1 MHMSTGSTLKNIAK
15 ALNISISTVSRA
27 LKNHPDISDE
37 TKRKVTET
45 ARMLEYEP
53 NAYAISLRT
62 KKSHLIGVI
71 VPFISNYF
79 YHSFITAAEEEAK
92 RNGYSLLILQ
102 SDDNPETEL
111 ENLKVCRMNRVA
123 AVFISISPL
132 TKDIKSFI
140 KLREDNTPVIFFDR
154 VPEYEACDKVRI
166 NDEEAATIAAERIL
180 KSGYKKVLAI
190 FGNPE
195 LSITR
200 NREKTFIKI
209 LEHKIQA
216 KNFFTSHATSALEAQ
231 EQTTA
236 FLKSKNKPEV
246 IFCMSD
252 EVLAG
257 VMKSIQKLKLRIP
270 EDIAVISISNDSF
283 IPALFE
289 PEISYIE
296 TSGYQLGKLTF
307 KRMLDYLGG
316 KTFIQEVLLPPRLVE
331 GGSI

>member
-1 MHMSTGSTLKNIAK
+1 MSTGSTLKNIAK

-27 LKNHPDISDE
+27 LKNHPDISEE
-37 TKRKVTET
+37 TKKKVTET

-140 KLREDNTPVIFFDR
+140 RLREDNTPVIFFDR
-154 VPEYEACDKVRI
+154 VPEYEACDKVRV

-200 NREKTFIKI
+200 NREKTFIQI
-209 LEHKIQA
+209 LENKIHA
-216 KNFFTSHATSALEAQ
+216 KNFFISHATSALETQ

-236 FLKSKNKPEV
+236 FLKSKNRPEV

-252 EVLAG
+252 EVLTG

-283 IPALFE
+283 IPSLFE

-307 KRMLDYLGG
+307 KRMLDYLNG

>member
-1 MHMSTGSTLKNIAK
+1 MSTGSTLKNIAK

-27 LKNHPDISDE
+27 LKNHPDISEE
-37 TKRKVTET
+37 TKKKVTET

-102 SDDNPETEL
+102 SDDNPEIEL

-140 KLREDNTPVIFFDR
+140 RLREDNTPVIFFDR

-166 NDEEAATIAAERIL
+166 NDEEAATLAAERII
-180 KSGYKKVLAI
+180 KNGYKKVLAI

-200 NREKTFIKI
+200 NREKTFIQI
-209 LEHKIQA
+209 LENKIHA
-216 KNFFTSHATSALEAQ
+216 KNFFISHATSALETQ

-252 EVLAG
+252 EVLTG

>member
-1 MHMSTGSTLKNIAK
+1 MSTGATLKNIAK

-27 LKNHPDISDE
+27 LKNHPDISEE
-37 TKRKVTET
+37 TKKKVTET

-132 TKDIKSFI
+132 TKDIRSFI
-140 KLREDNTPVIFFDR
+140 RLREDNTPVIFFDR

-166 NDEEAATIAAERIL
+166 NDEEAATIAAERII

-200 NREKTFIKI
+200 NREKTFIQI
-209 LEHKIQA
+209 LENKIQA
-216 KNFFTSHATSALEAQ
+216 KNFFISHATSALETQ

-252 EVLAG
+252 EVLTG

-283 IPALFE
+283 IPSLFE

>member
-1 MHMSTGSTLKNIAK
+1 MSTGATLKNIAK

-62 KKSHLIGVI
+62 NKSRLIGVI

-79 YHSFITAAEEEAK
+79 YHSFVTAAEEEARK
-92 RNGYSLLILQ
+92 NNYTLLILQ
-102 SDDNPETEL
+102 SGDSPENEL
-111 ENLKVCRMNRVA
+111 ESLKVCRMNRVA
-123 AVFISISPL
+123 AVFMSISPQ
-132 TKDIKSFI
+132 TKDIKPFL
-140 KLREDNTPVIFFDR
+140 KLTEDNTPVIFFDR
-154 VPEYEACDKVRI
+154 VPDYEACDKVRI
-166 NDEEAATIAAERIL
+166 NDEEAATIAAKRIIQ
-180 KSGYKKVLAI
+180 SNHKKVLAI

-200 NREKTFIKI
+200 KREHTLLKSFENIIAT
-209 LEHKIQA
+209 
-216 KNFFTSHATSALEAQ
+216 KNMNITHANSAHEAQ

-236 FLKSKNKPEV
+236 ALKSKNKPDV

-252 EVLAG
+252 EVLTG
-257 VMKSIQKLKLRIP
+257 VMKSIQKLRLKIP
-270 EDIAVISISNDSF
+270 EDIAVISISNDNF
-283 IPALFE
+283 IPSLFE
-289 PEISYIE
+289 PEITYIE
-296 TSGYQLGKLTF
+296 TSGYELGKLTF
-307 KRMLDYLGG
+307 KRMIDYLNG

-331 GGSI
+331 GNSI

>member
-1 MHMSTGSTLKNIAK
+1 MT
-15 ALNISISTVSRA
+15 
-27 LKNHPDISDE
+27 
-37 TKRKVTET
+37 
-45 ARMLEYEP
+45 
-53 NAYAISLRT
+53 
-62 KKSHLIGVI
+62 
-71 VPFISNYF
+71 
-79 YHSFITAAEEEAK
+79 
-92 RNGYSLLILQ
+92 
-102 SDDNPETEL
+102 TEL

-166 NDEEAATIAAERIL
+166 NDEEAATIAAERII

-216 KNFFTSHATSALEAQ
+216 KNFFNSHATSALEAQ

-252 EVLAG
+252 EVLTG

-283 IPALFE
+283 IPSLFE

-307 KRMLDYLGG
+307 KRMLDYLSG

>member
-1 MHMSTGSTLKNIAK
+1 MSTGSTLKNIAK

-45 ARMLEYEP
+45 ARLLEYEP

-102 SDDNPETEL
+102 SDDKPETEL
-111 ENLKVCRMNRVA
+111 ENLRVCRMNRVA

-132 TKDIKSFI
+132 TKDIKSFL

-166 NDEEAATIAAERIL
+166 NDEEAATIAAERII
-180 KSGYKKVLAI
+180 KSRYKKVLAI

-209 LEHKIQA
+209 LEDKIQA
-216 KNFFTSHATSALEAQ
+216 KYFFTSHATSAPEAQ

-236 FLKSKNKPEV
+236 FLKSKNKPEI

-252 EVLAG
+252 EVLTG
-257 VMKSIQKLKLRIP
+257 VMKSIQKLKLKIP

-283 IPALFE
+283 IPSLFE

-296 TSGYQLGKLTF
+296 TSGYELGKLTF
-307 KRMLDYLGG
+307 KRMMDYLGG

>member
-1 MHMSTGSTLKNIAK
+1 MSSGATLKNIAK

-71 VPFISNYF
+71 VPFLSNYF

-140 KLREDNTPVIFFDR
+140 RLREDNTPVIFFDR

-166 NDEEAATIAAERIL
+166 NDEEAATIAAERII

-216 KNFFTSHATSALEAQ
+216 KNFFTSHATSAPEAQ

-252 EVLAG
+252 EVLTG

-283 IPALFE
+283 IPTLFE
-289 PEISYIE
+289 PEITYIE

-307 KRMLDYLGG
+307 KRMLDYLSG
-316 KTFIQEVLLPPRLVE
+316 KTFIQEVLLPPKLVE

>member
-1 MHMSTGSTLKNIAK
+1 MSTGATLKNIAK

-27 LKNHPDISDE
+27 LKNHPDISEE
-37 TKRKVTET
+37 TKKKVTET

-132 TKDIKSFI
+132 TKDIRSFI
-140 KLREDNTPVIFFDR
+140 RLREDNTPVIFFDR

-166 NDEEAATIAAERIL
+166 NDEEAATIAAERII

-200 NREKTFIKI
+200 NREKTFIQI
-209 LEHKIQA
+209 LENKIQA
-216 KNFFTSHATSALEAQ
+216 KNFFISHATSAPETQ

-252 EVLAG
+252 EVLTG

-283 IPALFE
+283 IPSLFE

-316 KTFIQEVLLPPRLVE
+316 KTFIQEVLLPPRLIE

>member
-1 MHMSTGSTLKNIAK
+1 MSTGATLKNIAK

-27 LKNHPDISDE
+27 LKNHPDISED
-37 TKRKVTET
+37 TKKKVTET

-132 TKDIKSFI
+132 TKDIRSFI
-140 KLREDNTPVIFFDR
+140 RLREDNTPVIFFDR

-166 NDEEAATIAAERIL
+166 NDEEAATIAAERII

-200 NREKTFIKI
+200 NREKTFIQI
-209 LEHKIQA
+209 LENKIQA
-216 KNFFTSHATSALEAQ
+216 KNFFISHATSAPETQ

-252 EVLAG
+252 EVLTG

-283 IPALFE
+283 IPSLFE

>member
-1 MHMSTGSTLKNIAK
+1 MSTGATLKNIAK

-27 LKNHPDISDE
+27 LKNHPDISEE
-37 TKRKVTET
+37 TKKKVTET

-140 KLREDNTPVIFFDR
+140 RLREDNTPVIFFDR

-166 NDEEAATIAAERIL
+166 NDEEAATIAAERII

-190 FGNPE
+190 FVNPE

-209 LEHKIQA
+209 LEDKIQA
-216 KNFFTSHATSALEAQ
+216 KNFFNSHATSSLEAQ
-231 EQTTA
+231 EQTTG
-236 FLKSKNKPEV
+236 FLKSKNKPEI

-283 IPALFE
+283 IPSLFE

>member
-1 MHMSTGSTLKNIAK
+1 MSTGATLKNIAK

-27 LKNHPDISDE
+27 LKNHPDISEE
-37 TKRKVTET
+37 TKKKVTET

-132 TKDIKSFI
+132 TKDIRSFI
-140 KLREDNTPVIFFDR
+140 RLREDNTPVIFFDR

-166 NDEEAATIAAERIL
+166 NDEEAATIAAERII

-200 NREKTFIKI
+200 NREKTFIQI
-209 LEHKIQA
+209 LENKIQA
-216 KNFFTSHATSALEAQ
+216 KNFFISHATSAPETQ

-252 EVLAG
+252 EVLTG

-283 IPALFE
+283 IPSLFE